1 MTTLPP
7 ESSPPLAPTEPHQV
21 RDVAESFGADAARYD
36 RARPGYPAALIERI
50 VAASPGSDMVDVGC
64 GTGIAARQ
72 FAAAGCRVLGVEVDA
87 RMAELARQG
96 GIRVE
101 VSAFEEWDT
110 TGRKFDAVLAAQ
122 AWHWIDPVSGAAKA
136 AQALRPGG
144 LLAVFWNVFQLPPD
158 LAEAVVGVYR
168 RVLPDSPFFRRAVPS
183 LEAYAPIFAKTS
195 DGIRQA
201 GGFGEPEQWSY
212 KWQRSYT
219 RDEWLDQVPTFG
231 GHSRFAPEARR
242 ELLAGIGAAVDAV
255 GGSFLMEYTTVA
267 VTSTRSSGV

>member
-7 ESSPPLAPTEPHQV
+7 QPPPPSAPSEPHQA

-50 VAASPGSDMVDVGC
+50 LAESPGSDMVDVGC

-72 FAAAGCRVLGVEVDA
+72 LAAAGCRVLGVEVDP
-87 RMAELARQG
+87 RMAELARQA
-96 GIRVE
+96 GIEVE

-110 TGRKFDAVLAAQ
+110 AGRRFDAVIAAQ
-122 AWHWIDPVSGAAKA
+122 AWHWVEPVSGAAKA

-144 LLAVFWNVFQLPPD
+144 LLAVLWNVFQLPPD
-158 LAEAVVGVYR
+158 LAEAIVAVYR
-168 RVLPDSPFFRRAVPS
+168 RVLPDTPFFRRAVPS
-183 LEAYAPIFAKTS
+183 LEAYAPIFANTG

-201 GGFGEPEQWSY
+201 GGFGEPTQWSFE
-212 KWQRSYT
+212 WQRSYT

-231 GHSRFAPEARR
+231 GHSRIAPEARR
-242 ELLAGIGAAVDAV
+242 ELLAGIGEAVDTA
-255 GGSFLMEYTTVA
+255 GGSFLMQYTTVA
-267 VTSTRSSGV
+267 VTSTRNNGG